1 MDFRDFFDKFIIAS
15 LPPPVVV
22 SPDGLLIKGSSPAN
36 THTDPIILNRFER
49 IGAWTSLLIG
59 LPTGVAGT
67 IAGLLLPVT
76 ITGEG
81 FFTVSYIMVNGIAT
95 FGMLSAFTIML
106 WIAGKNL
113 GNDIRRGIPVLQ
125 ATFKYSLIVNSVIWT
140 AFMIVHMLSNA
151 KFDPIF
157 GFILPLF
164 MGIACI
170 IVTPF
175 SVGLIIYYVSKVVI
189 GDMEEVRSSKGARI
203 RS

>member
-1 MDFRDFFDKFIIAS
+1 M
-15 LPPPVVV
+15 
-22 SPDGLLIKGSSPAN
+22 
-36 THTDPIILNRFER
+36 NRFER

-81 FFTVSYIMVNGIAT
+81 IFTVNYIMVNSIAT

-113 GNDIRRGIPVLQ
+113 GNEIRRGTPVLQ

-140 AFMIVHMLSNA
+140 AFMIFHMLSNS
-151 KFDPIF
+151 KFDPLL

-170 IVTPF
+170 IITPF

-189 GDMEEVRSSKGARI
+189 GDMEEARSSKSAGI